1 VSSFDDLYQEIVMDH
16 YRAPRGAARLDHVPN
31 SQAHENP
38 TCGDSLKLEVVVG
51 ADGLIE
57 RVLFDGKG
65 CAIST
70 ASASLMTEAVQG
82 LTVAKARERASS
94 FIKALRGD
102 IPAETLDEM
111 GDLAAFKGIAS
122 FPVRVKCAT
131 LAWHALLVSL
141 PGALGGTMFERY
153 DPREGRL
160 LSLLDESGKL
170 AAAREGLPL
179 LSDEQALA
187 AWRTMVLARQSDEWA
202 VSLNRQGRMP
212 TYVLNKGQEANSI
225 GALMAVRKDDWFV
238 PAFRELG
245 GMLVRGV
252 TLKQYYLYWY
262 GNEWANHMPVDTY
275 HMTPISVPVGSQM
288 LHAVGLAWAE
298 RYRGTDRIAIT
309 FMGEGASS
317 EGDFHEACNLAGVW
331 KAGVIF
337 YAQNNHWSISLPWS
351 KQSASKTLAEK
362 AFAYGFEG
370 VRVDG
375 NDIFAVY
382 AAVTMAAERARAGGG
397 STLIEGLT
405 YRLGAHT
412 TSDDPTKYRSD
423 AEVQEWASKDP
434 LIRLERYLKKK
445 KLITDEDAT
454 REREKALAC
463 AQASFDEVEQEPDE
477 ILEDTFQYLYDTTPP
492 ILAAQLE
499 RRKP

>member
-1 VSSFDDLYQEIVMDH
+1 
-16 YRAPRGAARLDHVPN
+16 
-31 SQAHENP
+31 
-38 TCGDSLKLEVVVG
+38 
-51 ADGLIE
+51 
-57 RVLFDGKG
+57 
-65 CAIST
+65 
-70 ASASLMTEAVQG
+70 
-82 LTVAKARERASS
+82 
-94 FIKALRGD
+94 
-102 IPAETLDEM
+102 
-111 GDLAAFKGIAS
+111 
-122 FPVRVKCAT
+122 
-131 LAWHALLVSL
+131 
-141 PGALGGTMFERY
+141 MFEKY

-160 LSLLDESGKL
+160 LSFLDQAGTL
-170 AAAREGLPL
+170 APMPEGFPL
-179 LSDEQALA
+179 LPDELAVA
-187 AWRTMVLARQSDEWA
+187 AWRTIVLSRQVDEWA

-262 GNEWANHMPVDTY
+262 GNEWANHFPLQDY

-298 RYRGTDRIAIT
+298 RYRGSDRIAIT

-331 KAGVIF
+331 KTGVVF

-382 AAVTMAAERARAGGG
+382 AAVSLAAQRAREGGG
-397 STLIEGLT
+397 ATLIEGLT

-412 TSDDPTKYRSD
+412 TSDDPTRYRTD
-423 AEVQEWASKDP
+423 AEVKEWEARDP
-434 LIRLERYLKKK
+434 LLRLERYLRKKQ
-445 KLITDEDAT
+445 LITDEDAA
-454 REREKALAC
+454 REREKALSC
-463 AQASFDEVEQEPDE
+463 AQASFDEVEQGPDE
-477 ILEDTFQYLYDTTPP
+477 ALEDTFQYLYAAAPP
-492 ILAAQLE
+492 ILAEQHE